1 MEDSRNTGR
10 RSVLKRTGGIVITD
24 PERMA
29 ILNPGPSKACLAT
42 IERLERA
49 TRRGGW

>member
-1 MEDSRNTGR
+1 MEDSRNPSR

-24 PERMA
+24 PARRA